1 MAKLSNVALVTPESS
16 GTIAVNSSIFLAPC
30 GAGVW
35 VSEACRFNPPELLPL
50 PSLLALPRPDRFV
63 LMLVFVN
70 MFAPPLLALVTLVL
84 VTLAL
89 ALVRLV
95 LVRLVLVRLALVT
108 LALMALALV
117 TLALVSVLLF
127 VAGGVT

>member
-16 GTIAVNSSIFLAPC
+16 GTIAVNSSIFLAPW

-35 VSEACRFNPPELLPL
+35 VNEACRFNPPELLPL
-50 PSLLALPRPDRFV
+50 PSLLALPPPARLV

-84 VTLAL
+84 VWL
-89 ALVRLV
+89 ALVAV
-95 LVRLVLVRLALVT
+95 
-108 LALMALALV
+108 ALMALALV